1 MKKNTAKEKNNKVKS
16 KEAPLAGVVGLEE
29 VTPEESPLAAELD
42 PEILKVFVK
51 PKKSKNIV
59 DSNDY
64 IPELERGD
72 TDEEF
77 GTDNAGF

>member
-1 MKKNTAKEKNNKVKS
+1 MKKTTAKEKNNKVKS
-16 KEAPLAGVVGLEE
+16 KEVLVGVNDNLEE

-42 PEILKVFVK
+42 PEILKVFIK
-51 PKKSKNIV
+51 PKKGKNIV

-77 GTDNAGF
+77 GANDSGF